1 MRIVGDLPF
10 KNGILHEHTMYYQK
24 LICKQNVHCE
34 LMLVKNALY
43 SHEDVL
49 KIEFLKQCGYK
60 IS

>member
-1 MRIVGDLPF
+1 MICHSRMGYF
-10 KNGILHEHTMYYQK
+10 MSILCTYQK

-43 SHEDVL
+43 PHEDVL